1 MNMKVSILG
10 ESVPSLPS
18 EKDES
23 IDASDVVVRKVM
35 RQAATDIA
43 KGLKDTDRGDQ
54 VDKIYRKLKT
64 KK

>member
-23 IDASDVVVRKVM
+23 VDVSDVVVRKVM

-43 KGLKDTDRGDQ
+43 RGLKDTDRADQ

-64 KK
+64 EK